1 LLTGVFFFEGD
12 GELAGPFST
21 PSGSTSA
28 GIFVSSGIVGPY
40 LPAKKIHTKVYKTP
54 KYHFIKPRQKITPLT
69 FIHQSTNQSV
79 AKEITRSTVIDK
91 VRDRLRWK

>member
-28 GIFVSSGIVGPY
+28 GILVSSGIVDPY
-40 LPAKKIHTKVYKTP
+40 LPAKKIHTKVYKPP
-54 KYHFIKPRQKITPLT
+54 KYYFIKP
-69 FIHQSTNQSV
+69 
-79 AKEITRSTVIDK
+79 
-91 VRDRLRWK
+91 